1 MSDAIVRLRV
11 ESQEYDAKLKR
22 AAEGLQHYADQCRK
36 VGGTLEFVEKE
47 TLDYVKALGQ
57 MESVSRSATGSLT
70 EMKSVYTEMAAQY
83 KKLTDEEKS
92 SPFGKA
98 LAQSLDQL
106 KVRIRE
112 SKSQLDEISQSI
124 NSNSGLRGALDTI
137 AGKFGLNIEQV
148 TKFGGAVGITTAAIK
163 VARDAFMQSEGNI
176 DEWGRTLKGAEG
188 AYDLFLDTLNNG
200 DWSNFFS
207 NLEKAIKGGRDLYN
221 VFDRLKSIKNN
232 NAAAIAIVRQQIQEL
247 RVAKQNGQ
255 NVDAQLKAAT
265 DRLAILQKQS
275 VAAGKAAGNQAAFN
289 VIRNGVNSIGGAR
302 VNDATINRVVKNLM
316 NGGQDAFDAYRRNRD
331 VLYQRGLVTRT
342 QTIND
347 SQGGTYERQ
356 YKVFDINAL
365 SKEQQKQYALAQAI
379 TEGESRIQEG
389 IATFASAVTEG
400 AHNATEEFKDNRYRL
415 GGGGHTT
422 VGKTDST
429 LKIIFDPNR
438 ASLGA
443 ERGVD
448 TMPSLWEMFSK
459 EYVTGYDANGR
470 GRVAQG
476 DNALRQMLGI
486 GAQQWDYGKVTNEA
500 QGKGKKNDKKEEKKE
515 DKVMDSMTKLTSG
528 VSGIFSGIEQMG
540 IEIPDG
546 MKQALNA
553 INGLTSI
560 ATSILVVVEA
570 IKGLEAVGLFKLAG
584 GGVVHAA
591 GGYTV
596 PGNLYSGDQV
606 PAMLNSGELV
616 LNRAQQSTL
625 ASQLQGQD
633 KQMHVVGEVQGEKII
648 LVANRTFRRKGQGE
662 IVTW

>member
-36 VGGTLEFVEKE
+36 VGGTLEFVEQE

-70 EMKSVYTEMAAQY
+70 EMKNVYTEVAAQY
-83 KKLTDEEKS
+83 KKLTDEEKN
-92 SPFGKA
+92 SPFGVA
-98 LAQSLDQL
+98 MAQSLDQL
-106 KVRIRE
+106 KGRIHE
-112 SKSQLDEISQSI
+112 SKTQLDDISQSI

-148 TKFGGAVGITTAAIK
+148 TKFGGVVGIATTAIK
-163 VARDAFMQSEGNI
+163 VARDTFMQSESNI

-207 NLEKAIKGGRDLYN
+207 NLEKAIRGGRDLYN

-255 NVDAQLKAAT
+255 DVDAQLKAAT
-265 DRLAILQKQS
+265 ERLAILQKQS

-289 VIRNGVNSIGGAR
+289 VIRNGVNSVGGAR
-302 VNDATINRVVKNLM
+302 VNDATINMVVKNLM

-389 IATFASAVTEG
+389 IAAFASAVTEG
-400 AHNATEEFKDNRYRL
+400 AHNATEEFKGNRYRL
-415 GGGGHTT
+415 GGGGGGHTT
-422 VGKTDST
+422 VGQTDNT
-429 LKIIFDPNR
+429 LKIVFDPNR

-448 TMPSLWEMFSK
+448 TMPSVWGMLDDK
-459 EYVTGYDANGR
+459 G
-470 GRVAQG
+470 
-476 DNALRQMLGI
+476 LRQMMGI
-486 GAQQWDYGKVTNEA
+486 GAQQWDYGKVTPEA
-500 QGKGKKNDKKEEKKE
+500 QGKGKQPDKKEEKKE
-515 DKVMDSMTKLTSG
+515 NKVIDGMSKLTSG
-528 VSGIFSGIEQMG
+528 VTGIFSGIEQMG
-540 IEIPDG
+540 LEIPEG
-546 MKQALNA
+546 MKDMLSA
-553 INGLTSI
+553 INGLMTVVQSVI
-560 ATSILVVVEA
+560 TILEVIEA
-570 IKGLEAVGLFKLAG
+570 LNSVQAAKPLAG
-584 GGVVHAA
+584 GGIVPHAA
-591 GGYTV
+591 GGYMIG
-596 PGNLYSGDQV
+596 GNSYSGDNIYAGGAWV
-606 PAMLNSGELV
+606 NSGELV